1 MCDSDRR
8 RSEGQHNKEKQGMR
22 HRIPV
27 ARFPGILIMKT
38 AGKLVVLG
46 SINADHI
53 LNLDAFPTPGET
65 VTGHHYQVAFGGK
78 GANQAVAAGRSGANI
93 AFIACTGDDDI
104 GERVRRQLESDNI
117 DVAPVRAV
125 AGESTGVAL
134 IFVNAEGENTIGI
147 HAGANAALSVAQ
159 VDAEK
164 ERIAGAQALLMQLES
179 PLESVLAAAKIA
191 HQNQTSVIL
200 NPAPA
205 RELPDELLTLVD
217 IITPNETEAE
227 KLTGV
232 RVESDDDA
240 AKAAKVLHDKGIGT
254 VIITLGSRGVWAS
267 SEGEGRR
274 VPGFKVQAVD
284 TIAAGDT
291 FMVRWSP
298 RCLKVANWRRRFV
311 LPMPPPLSP
320 SPAKGLSPPC
330 PGEKK

>member
-1 MCDSDRR
+1 
-8 RSEGQHNKEKQGMR
+8 
-22 HRIPV
+22 
-27 ARFPGILIMKT
+27 
-38 AGKLVVLG
+38 
-46 SINADHI
+46 
-53 LNLDAFPTPGET
+53 
-65 VTGHHYQVAFGGK
+65 
-78 GANQAVAAGRSGANI
+78 
-93 AFIACTGDDDI
+93 FIACTGDDDI
-104 GERVRRQLESDNI
+104 GERVRRQLDSDNI

-125 AGESTGVAL
+125 SGESTGVAL

-147 HAGANAALSVAQ
+147 HAGANAALCVAQ

-164 ERIAGAQALLMQLES
+164 ERIASAQALLMQLES

-205 RELPDELLTLVD
+205 RELPDELLMLVD

-232 RVESDDDA
+232 RVENDEDA

-267 SEGEGRR
+267 SEGNGRR

-291 FMVRWSP
+291 FNGALVTALLEGRELAEAIRFAHAAAAIAVTRKGAQPSVP
-298 RCLKVANWRRRFV
+298 WRKEIDEFLRQQ
-311 LPMPPPLSP
+311 
-320 SPAKGLSPPC
+320 G
-330 PGEKK
+330 